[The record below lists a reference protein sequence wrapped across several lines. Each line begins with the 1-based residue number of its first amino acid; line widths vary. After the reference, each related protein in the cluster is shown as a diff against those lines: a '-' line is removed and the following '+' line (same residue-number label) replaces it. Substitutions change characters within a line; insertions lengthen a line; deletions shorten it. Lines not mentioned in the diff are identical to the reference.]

1 MIKKKERKKRQWP
14 SYSPFP
20 ATYLCLL
27 CLLGTSGAIPGERSL
42 HLKTPDMNAWGT
54 NRFLSEITET
64 EAYAL
69 SQLPVISGPD
79 NSISKTLSYTIGQ
92 LEKRLLLSPKNSAF
106 KKLIQWIK
114 RKGSESTFSNNI
126 YFYWIPANQ
135 TKLSQKLL
143 WKIHLMISTVI
154 ALFKER
160 CLGKNIADG
169 IGNLVNSDVWEIPP
183 FFDKSLKF
191 CSDKCVLTWNSNHRM
206 SYFQRPLGKQYKGD
220 PNTADL
226 RVSLW
231 E

>member
-1 MIKKKERKKRQWP
+1 MALIQP
-14 SYSPFP
+14 YPCHIPLF
-20 ATYLCLL
+20 TL
-27 CLLGTSGAIPGERSL
+27 LLGTGGAIPGERSL
-42 HLKTPDMNAWGT
+42 HLKTPDMKAWGT

-135 TKLSQKLL
+135 TKLRQKLL
-143 WKIHLMISTVI
+143 WKIHLMTSTVI

-160 CLGKNIADG
+160 CLK
-169 IGNLVNSDVWEIPP
+169 
-183 FFDKSLKF
+183 
-191 CSDKCVLTWNSNHRM
+191 R
-206 SYFQRPLGKQYKGD
+206 KQSWWD
-220 PNTADL
+220 P
-226 RVSLW
+226 
-231 E
+231 